1 MPAFKDMEAGYAN
14 LWSRMQVVRSDA
26 ALKAAQ
32 GILEDRARYE
42 NVEKASG
49 VPWFFIGPV
58 HDRESNRSFAG
69 VLHNGER
76 IIGTGRKTRLVPA
89 GRGPFASWDE
99 AAIDALRLQKLD
111 QVGAWT
117 LPRILY
123 EFERYNGFGY
133 VKQRINSPYVW
144 AGTNLQQP
152 GKYVRDGVFDRNHMD
167 TQLGCAAMLAKLMEL
182 DDSIAVQ
189 LGVTGEG
196 EDASQDKEPGPFTT
210 IKDYDTDAL
219 IIELTSRPHIENVQV
234 TYRKPP
240 GQ

>member
-1 MPAFKDMEAGYAN
+1 MPAFADMEAGYRN
-14 LWSRMQVVRSDA
+14 LWARMQVVRTEET
-26 ALKAAQ
+26 LKAAQ

-42 NVEKASG
+42 NVEQATG

-58 HDRESNRSFAG
+58 HHRESNRSFAG

-99 AAIDALRLQKLD
+99 AAIDAIRLQKLD
-111 QVGAWT
+111 QVGDWT

-133 VKQRINSPYVW
+133 IKQRINSPYVW

-167 TQLGCAAMLAKLMEL
+167 VQLGCAAMLAKLMEL
-182 DDSIAVQ
+182 DDSIAVE
-189 LGVTGEG
+189 LGITGEG
-196 EDASQDKEPGPFTT
+196 EDASQDQEPGPFTT
-210 IKDYDTDAL
+210 IKDYDANAL
-219 IIELTSRPHIENVQV
+219 IVELTSRPHVESVQV

-240 GQ
+240 GH

>member
-1 MPAFKDMEAGYAN
+1 MPAFQDMEAGYAN

-32 GILEDRARYE
+32 GILEDLARYE
-42 NVEKASG
+42 NVEKATG
-49 VPWFFIGPV
+49 VPRFFIGPV
-58 HDRESNRSFAG
+58 HHRESNRSFAG

-133 VKQRINSPYVW
+133 IKQRINSPYVW

-152 GKYVRDGVFDRNHMD
+152 GKYVRDGVFDRSHMD
-167 TQLGCAAMLAKLMEL
+167 AQLGCAAMLAKLMDL
-182 DDSIAVQ
+182 DDSIAFQ
-189 LGVTGEG
+189 LGITGEG
-196 EDASQDKEPGPFTT
+196 EDASRDEDPGPSTT

-234 TYRKPP
+234 SYRKPP
-240 GQ
+240 GL

>member
-14 LWSRMQVVRSDA
+14 LWARMQVVRA
-26 ALKAAQ
+26 EEALKSAQ

-42 NVEKASG
+42 NVEKSSG

-58 HDRESNRSFAG
+58 HHRESNRSFAG

-111 QVGAWT
+111 QVDEWT
-117 LPRILY
+117 LARILF

-133 VKQRINSPYVW
+133 IKQRINSPYVW

-167 TQLGCAAMLAKLMEL
+167 RQLGCAAMLAKLMEL

-189 LGVTGEG
+189 LGITGEG
-196 EDASQDKEPGPFTT
+196 EDASGDEEPGPFTT